1 MTMFLFYL
9 TEWLASA
16 EARLKP
22 GTTVTPRD
30 HAGWRRPAAVGV
42 LAGLAA
48 ATKYSG

>member
-16 EARLKP
+16 EAGLKP

-48 ATKYSG
+48 ATKYWG